1 MSPVLDDRG
10 RLFGLINLVDL
21 LVIVLLVVLVGLAAV
36 RLSRPEGKEVSVRS
50 TFKVEHVQQPTVDKV
65 KVGQTVQDDTGNV
78 LGTIV
83 AAPPPTASVEE
94 NPDSMGN
101 LVVDY
106 SHIYNDLFI
115 EVKGEGRVS
124 GKVIKVGNLP
134 LEVGKIITIKGPGW
148 NVKASV
154 WGAKAAQQ

>member
-36 RLSRPEGKEVSVRS
+36 RLTRSEGQETGILS

-65 KVGQTVQDDTGNV
+65 KIGQTVQDDTGNV

-83 AAPPPTASVEE
+83 AAPPPTASKET
-94 NPDSMGN
+94 NPNSEGYPV
-101 LVVDY
+101 LGY
-106 SHIYNDLFI
+106 SPLYKDLFI
-115 EVKGEGRVS
+115 EVKGQGHAS

-134 LEVGKIITIKGPGW
+134 LEVGKIVTIKGPGW
-148 NVKASV
+148 NVKATV
-154 WGAKAAQQ
+154 WGARAAQQ

>member
-36 RLSRPEGKEVSVRS
+36 RLTRPEGTEVSVRS
-50 TFKVEHVQQPTVDKV
+50 TFKVEHVQQPTVDQV

-83 AAPPPTASVEE
+83 AAPLPTPSREE
-94 NPDSMGN
+94 NPNWQGYPVPGDSK
-101 LVVDY
+101 LY
-106 SHIYNDLFI
+106 KDLFI
-115 EVKGEGRVS
+115 EVKGQGHAS

-134 LEVGKIITIKGPGW
+134 LEVGKIVTIKGPGW
-148 NVKASV
+148 NVKATV
-154 WGAKAAQQ
+154 WDARAAQQ